1 MSTPAPETTSAPA
14 RVPRHTLTGPA
25 AVVLALGVCLVGALV
40 DELTGR
46 GLGLLF
52 DVCFVVGC
60 VLGAL
65 RVRRSGLRTI
75 AVAPPLLYAFVTGL
89 TSTLRGSSA
98 PRGLETRVMDLVT
111 EIVFGAPA
119 LVAGT
124 LLTLGVVL
132 LRVAQRR

>member
-1 MSTPAPETTSAPA
+1 MTSPAPETTYAPA
-14 RVPRHTLTGPA
+14 PRHTLTGPA
-25 AVVLALGVCLVGALV
+25 AVVLTLGVCLVGALV

-52 DVCFVVGC
+52 DVCFVAGC
-60 VLGAL
+60 VLAAV
-65 RVRRSGLRTI
+65 RVRRSGLRTV
-75 AVAPPLLYAFVTGL
+75 AVAPPLVYAGVALLAGV
-89 TSTLRGSSA
+89 LRSSGA
-98 PRGLETRVMDLVT
+98 PKTLETVVMDLVT